1 MKGKRNF
8 KEVLIQLKKMSKE
21 LIKEEMSLDKSINIL
36 EESIELFN
44 YCAQVVDDTR
54 AEGNEIEDK

>member
-1 MKGKRNF
+1 MKSKRNF

-36 EESIELFN
+36 DSHGGDL
-44 YCAQVVDDTR
+44 
-54 AEGNEIEDK
+54 